1 MDVIVAIQTKIT
13 ELLGIEHPII
23 QGGMQWISGAQLA
36 AAVSNAGGL
45 GTIAACSFSE
55 IEDLR
60 TEIRM
65 AKMMTDKPFAVNI
78 PIFPSINPPD
88 YMGYLRIAAEEGVHI
103 IETAGAAPSDYIDFM
118 KRNRMTVMHKCT
130 TIRHALKAES
140 IGCDAVVVDGC
151 ECAGHPG
158 ESDIGSIVLTPRA
171 VEALR
176 IPVIACGGYAT
187 GRGLAAALMLG
198 AEAITM
204 GTRFLVTEESPI
216 LQDVKEYIAH
226 QIDETDTMYI
236 MRAYKNTTRVYAND
250 CAREVLSIEQTGAR
264 FEKIAPL
271 VSGLRERKMV
281 FETADMQNGGILVMG
296 LSVGLIHDIPSVRVL
311 IDRIMCE
318 AEEALGRFSARHP

>member
-1 MDVIVAIQTKIT
+1 MAIKTKIT

-45 GTIAACSFSE
+45 GTIAACSFSD

-65 AKMMTDKPFAVNI
+65 AKTMTDKPFAVNI
-78 PIFPSINPPD
+78 PIFPSISPPD
-88 YMGYLRIAAEEGVHI
+88 YIGYLRVAAEEGVRI
-103 IETAGAAPSDYIDFM
+103 IETSGAAPIDYIEIM
-118 KRNRMTVMHKCT
+118 KQNRMIVMHKCT
-130 TIRHALKAES
+130 TVRHAQKAES
-140 IGCDAVVVDGC
+140 IGCDAVIIDGC

-158 ESDIGSIVLTPRA
+158 ESDVGSIVLTPRA
-171 VEALR
+171 GEALR
-176 IPVIACGGYAT
+176 VPVVACGGYAT

-198 AEAITM
+198 AEAVTM
-204 GTRFLVTEESPI
+204 GTRFLVTEESPV
-216 LQDVKEYIAH
+216 LPEVKEYIAR

-250 CAREVLSIEQTGAR
+250 CAREVLAIEQTGAL

-281 FETADMQNGGILVMG
+281 FETADMQNGGILALG
-296 LSVGLIHDIPSVRVL
+296 LSVGLVRDIPSVRAL
-311 IDRIMCE
+311 IERIMRE
-318 AEEALGRFSARHP
+318 AEEAIRRFSVQSP